1 MPSGLQ
7 NMHAQVNCLLP
18 ILSGLGPV
26 PLSLTTIW
34 AFSYKM
40 QQQTL
45 LIFRKY
51 NLKIASQ
58 LFSCMKFGTAGI
70 KSAFKSGVVL
80 TAICCQ
86 VLCYVLEIC
95 QESHLWLLGALLI
108 ELWWHLYI
116 NPHRAF
122 NDSRPP
128 NIWYL
133 DALPPVFNLLSCL
146 GN

>member
-1 MPSGLQ
+1 MPSSLQ

-18 ILSGLGPV
+18 ILLGLGPV
-26 PLSLTTIW
+26 PLSVTTIW

-70 KSAFKSGVVL
+70 KSAFNR
-80 TAICCQ
+80 
-86 VLCYVLEIC
+86 
-95 QESHLWLLGALLI
+95 
-108 ELWWHLYI
+108 EL
-116 NPHRAF
+116 F
-122 NDSRPP
+122 
-128 NIWYL
+128 
-133 DALPPVFNLLSCL
+133 
-146 GN
+146 